1 MGLGPK
7 THSLGFR
14 AETSGKLSDFAG
26 AFGGS
31 ASFGRSGGLRFP
43 PHAGAV
49 ETSEGA
55 RLVSVDPS
63 RNSKCHLITVRTQ
76 ATWPVAQWS
85 WLKTFVRLFWV
96 TNPAAKRRYCW

>member
-31 ASFGRSGGLRFP
+31 ASFGRSAGLSFHR
-43 PHAGAV
+43 V
-49 ETSEGA
+49 QE
-55 RLVSVDPS
+55 LL
-63 RNSKCHLITVRTQ
+63 K
-76 ATWPVAQWS
+76 PVKGLA
-85 WLKTFVRLFWV
+85 
-96 TNPAAKRRYCW
+96 